1 MRRRLS
7 LRARL
12 ILGVIALA
20 AVGLV
25 AADFATYSALRSFL
39 IHRTDASLQA
49 EHLSAEGAL
58 FHDRGRGPGDGGAD
72 HGAQPP
78 PSGTDLGPLTTG
90 APGAYVAL
98 RRIDGT

>member
-1 MRRRLS
+1 MRRSLS

-39 IHRTDASLQA
+39 IDRTDTSLDVA
-49 EHLSAEGAL
+49 HLSVQDAL
-58 FHDRGRGPGDGGAD
+58 FHHGGSVD
-72 HGAQPP
+72 ETP
-78 PSGTDLGPLTTG
+78 
-90 APGAYVAL
+90 
-98 RRIDGT
+98 